1 MAFYDSGVTVT
12 YDSSLTYDQA
22 GFSNTPKKM
31 SKVKLQLKSK
41 TDTGLKTF
49 AEDHI
54 TKLAGNANFTTPD
67 PSVADFL
74 ILKNDYGTALAEAIA
89 AQALAKEK
97 TALKDAKRLALETG
111 LTLRGKYVDLKSGGD
126 KVKIL
131 SAGFDVAEDRT
142 PPTLPEPV
150 QNLSLT
156 AGDSAG
162 EVDAQWDFA
171 SGARTYHVET
181 SPDPMT
187 PTSWTR
193 HKDVTKSKT
202 IILGLVS
209 GTRVWMRVRA
219 VNAAGEGAWSD
230 PATKIVP

>member
-1 MAFYDSGVTVT
+1 MANYDSGPTVT
-12 YDSSLTYDQA
+12 YDSALTYDQA
-22 GFSNTPKKM
+22 VFSNTPKKM
-31 SKVKLQLKSK
+31 SKVKLQLKAK

-54 TKLAGNANFTTPD
+54 TKMTGNANYTTPD
-67 PSVADFL
+67 PSAADFL

-142 PPTLPEPV
+142 PTTLPEPV
-150 QNLSLT
+150 GNLALT

-162 EVDAQWDFA
+162 EIDAQWDA
-171 SGARTYHVET
+171 VSGARTYHVET
-181 SPDPMT
+181 SPDPIT

-193 HKDVTKSKT
+193 QKDVTKSKT
-202 IILGLVS
+202 IILGLTS